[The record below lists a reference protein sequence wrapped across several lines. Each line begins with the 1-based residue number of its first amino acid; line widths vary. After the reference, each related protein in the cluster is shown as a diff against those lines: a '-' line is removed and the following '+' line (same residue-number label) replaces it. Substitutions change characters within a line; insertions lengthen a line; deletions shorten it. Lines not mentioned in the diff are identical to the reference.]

1 MSLDRVECHISSG
14 IGGFFV
20 SYGTRALEKMI
31 DDLPG
36 ETDAKEWNHGDY
48 KKVTKGI
55 LERAKKFGKPYKVIL
70 GGHSYGC
77 VFVAEIAN
85 ELSKNGILVDYAFCI
100 DPTAGFSQAKRMT
113 LDKNV
118 LKVDEFW
125 ATSGIPAMAR
135 KLTNNGVSR
144 RQAVMSFVNGYD
156 MDRYKL
162 YMVPGGHIPCAS
174 NEIVR
179 KQVIKVVGNLLK

>member
-14 IGGFFV
+14 IGGAFV

-36 ETDAKEWNHGDY
+36 EADAVEWNHGDY
-48 KKVTKGI
+48 KKVIAGI
-55 LERAKKFGKPYKVIL
+55 LERSKKLGKPYKVIL

-77 VFVAEIAN
+77 VFVGEIAKA
-85 ELSKNGILVDYAFCI
+85 LSKNGILVDYAFCI
-100 DPTAGFSQAKRMT
+100 DPTAGFSEVKRMV

-125 ATSGIPAMAR
+125 ATSGIPAIAR
-135 KLTNNGVSR
+135 KLSKK
-144 RQAVMSFVNGYD
+144 QARMSFVDGYD
-156 MDRYKL
+156 MSLHKVFT
-162 YMVPGGHIPCAS
+162 VPGGHIPCAS
-174 NEIVR
+174 DEIVR
-179 KQVIKVVGNLLK
+179 KQVMKVVGNLLK